1 MMKMGQEAEYYRARI
16 EAVDDY
22 VMMTDKPDWKIM
34 LAILGL
40 PIPAKHEIETPDF
53 MQEVG

>member
-1 MMKMGQEAEYYRARI
+1 MGQDAEYYRARI

-40 PIPAKHEIETPDF
+40 PIPAKQEIETPDF

>member
-1 MMKMGQEAEYYRARI
+1 MGQEAEYYRARI

>member
-1 MMKMGQEAEYYRARI
+1 MMKMGQDAEYYRARI

-40 PIPAKHEIETPDF
+40 PIPAKQEIETPDF

>member
-1 MMKMGQEAEYYRARI
+1 MMKMNQNADWYRARI

-22 VMMTDKPDWKIM
+22 VIMADQPDWKIM

-40 PIPAKHEIETPDF
+40 PIPAKRELETPDF
-53 MQEVG
+53 MTEVG